1 MLQDGFGIREN
12 IPVEYDDLHIRLDCL
27 MDAISEEEVA
37 KYLFRKSKGAP
48 GPNGQTWM
56 MLKDVKMPISTFN
69 L

>member
-1 MLQDGFGIREN
+1 
-12 IPVEYDDLHIRLDCL
+12 

-37 KYLFRKSKGAP
+37 KYLFWKSKGAP
-48 GPNGQTWM
+48 GPNGQTWR